1 MLELHRITRFNEFI
15 RCHAS
20 GQILMYGDF
29 YYTND
34 DGKVISAKYY
44 QNEKM
49 QKLKDEWPYTK
60 EKEQDET
67 LKEYQDNLR
76 KKEKEYLTKQMLKEE
91 VAGAHEGYNMEL
103 AYKNRGRN
111 G

>member
-1 MLELHRITRFNEFI
+1 MLRLHRITRFNEFL

-20 GQILMYGDF
+20 GEILMYGDF

-44 QNEKM
+44 HNI
-49 QKLKDEWPYTK
+49 
-60 EKEQDET
+60 KEQRKRET
-67 LKEYQDNLR
+67 FDQTILENAKSQKEYQDELR
-76 KKEKEYLTKQMLKEE
+76 KAEEEYLTQTMLEE
-91 VAGAHEGYNMEL
+91 KVAGKEALNMRLE
-103 AYKNRGRN
+103 YEN

>member
-1 MLELHRITRFNEFI
+1 MLRLHRITRFNEFL

-20 GQILMYGDF
+20 GEILMYGDF

-44 QNEKM
+44 HNI
-49 QKLKDEWPYTK
+49 
-60 EKEQDET
+60 KEQRKRET
-67 LKEYQDNLR
+67 FDQTILENAKSQKEYQDELR
-76 KKEKEYLTKQMLKEE
+76 KAEQEYLTQTMLEE
-91 VAGAHEGYNMEL
+91 KVAGKEALNMRLE
-103 AYKNRGRN
+103 YEN